1 MVSNIGK
8 TRGTPLL
15 PLSLSLSSDFQCCQ
29 RVELLAGVESPV
41 YVNWGTKK
49 DAYFMPVA
57 CYDSRRSSF
66 PSISSFFLSLRPIP
80 LSVSL
85 SVLFSF
91 FFFSPSHAFVL
102 ACLYTGHAFPRNGSA
117 YELRARWEYEMKR
130 NFWMQVGKQQ
140 YEIPGKSSAYMRAV
154 EFIYMNF
161 NKTCLYRIA
170 TRPRDNVFVSDGQ
183 RFRPS
188 KTPVEVRYGT
198 SVQ

>member
-1 MVSNIGK
+1 MLIGEQK
-8 TRGTPLL
+8 RTRILCRSRVMTRAARAFPRF
-15 PLSLSLSSDFQCCQ
+15 PPFFSRSVLSLSLS
-29 RVELLAGVESPV
+29 
-41 YVNWGTKK
+41 
-49 DAYFMPVA
+49 
-57 CYDSRRSSF
+57 
-66 PSISSFFLSLRPIP
+66 LSL
-80 LSVSL
+80 SF
-85 SVLFSF
+85 FSF

-117 YELRARWEYEMKR
+117 YELRARWEYGMER

>member
-1 MVSNIGK
+1 MAYLDVGRIHLVRHKREFLELREARKSMNDSSPKKPFSNELLLSFYREIK
-8 TRGTPLL
+8 SSNTRHRAWEDKRSFYHSSRSGREFYSGRGNGFEHWKNSRHTPS
-15 PLSLSLSSDFQCCQ
+15 PSLSLSLSSDFQCCQ

-91 FFFSPSHAFVL
+91 FFFHHPTL
-102 ACLYTGHAFPRNGSA
+102 LC
-117 YELRARWEYEMKR
+117 
-130 NFWMQVGKQQ
+130 
-140 YEIPGKSSAYMRAV
+140 
-154 EFIYMNF
+154 
-161 NKTCLYRIA
+161 
-170 TRPRDNVFVSDGQ
+170 
-183 RFRPS
+183 
-188 KTPVEVRYGT
+188 
-198 SVQ
+198 

>member
-8 TRGTPLL
+8 TRGTR
-15 PLSLSLSSDFQCCQ
+15 SLTSSDFQSCNASNFYQ
-29 RVELLAGVESPV
+29 ESSLLFMLIGEQ
-41 YVNWGTKK
+41 KK

-66 PSISSFFLSLRPIP
+66 PSISSFFLSLRPILP
-80 LSVSL
+80 SL
-85 SVLFSF
+85 SFFFS

-117 YELRARWEYEMKR
+117 YELRARWEYGMER

-140 YEIPGKSSAYMRAV
+140 YEIPGKSSAYTRAA

-161 NKTCLYRIA
+161 NKTCLYRITA
-170 TRPRDNVFVSDGQ
+170 YQTA
-183 RFRPS
+183 
-188 KTPVEVRYGT
+188 
-198 SVQ
+198 